1 MLKNWFKY
9 ETIIYEEED
18 GCYMQAASSF
28 FDKFIFSWQTI
39 PAKMY
44 RMRDSWMTETRK
56 FRLEILFETEKNI
69 IDLTRVYDEISNV
82 LEELLGA
89 CHFDNHEP
97 ILKALFTNFR
107 IYSRNLKI
115 TVNE

>member
-9 ETIIYEEED
+9 ETIIYEKED
-18 GCYMQAASSF
+18 GCYMRAASSF

-44 RMRDSWMTETRK
+44 RMRDSWMTKTRK
-56 FRLEILFETEKNI
+56 VRLEVLFETKKNI
-69 IDLTRVYDEISNV
+69 RDLTRVYDEISNI

-97 ILKALFTNFR
+97 ILKALFTQTYLF
-107 IYSRNLKI
+107 
-115 TVNE
+115 EQ